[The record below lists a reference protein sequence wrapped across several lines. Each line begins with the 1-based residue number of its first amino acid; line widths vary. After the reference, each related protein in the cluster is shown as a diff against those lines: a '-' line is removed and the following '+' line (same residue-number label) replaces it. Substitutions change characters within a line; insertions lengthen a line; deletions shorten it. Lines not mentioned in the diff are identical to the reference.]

1 MTDITVFDDDIYV
14 ALDRIRGRMFGYDP
28 QGVMLWAFG
37 TRGSTDG
44 AFMRA
49 IALEHMDRDLFV
61 LDEVKN
67 NITVFTPTE
76 YGSNVYAAI
85 NEYKDGRYEASADIW
100 RKVLK
105 QNSNYSLAF
114 RGIGRSYLKQ
124 NQYEDAMEYFK
135 MAHDQEN
142 YGRAFKLYR
151 KDWIER
157 NIKWVFL
164 VLIVLIVLWLIK
176 QLRRKMQWE
185 VIMHERN
192 EVRKTNG

>member
-1 MTDITVFDDDIYV
+1 M
-14 ALDRIRGRMFGYDP
+14 
-28 QGVMLWAFG
+28 
-37 TRGSTDG
+37 
-44 AFMRA
+44 
-49 IALEHMDRDLFV
+49 
-61 LDEVKN
+61 
-67 NITVFTPTE
+67 
-76 YGSNVYAAI
+76 
-85 NEYKDGRYEASADIW
+85 
-100 RKVLK
+100 LK

-124 NQYEDAMEYFK
+124 NQYEDAMKYFK

-151 KDWIER
+151 KDWIEK